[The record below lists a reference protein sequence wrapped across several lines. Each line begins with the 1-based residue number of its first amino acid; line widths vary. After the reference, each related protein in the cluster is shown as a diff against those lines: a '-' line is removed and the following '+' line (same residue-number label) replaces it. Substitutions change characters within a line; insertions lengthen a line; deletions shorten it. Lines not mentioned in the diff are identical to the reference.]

1 MQQTNESRLPVAR
14 VRAPGVR
21 VTRVRA
27 PSLCRSLM
35 PVLVALFLGW
45 PGVARAE
52 GEEVVVQPGQPA
64 AASAESALPDGTRIG
79 RLQEDL
85 VRLRVGPRVDNAP
98 ITELAKGTVV
108 LIVEKAGEWL
118 GVRVP
123 KGFPVV
129 CSAEYCESVD
139 RDHVQ
144 VNARRLN
151 LRVHPPEEG
160 KPMPGAFREK
170 ATRGTRLPLLRT
182 DEGWHWVVAPEW
194 VRAYVKAEFVEVLG
208 TPSEH
213 AALLKEA
220 RSKRS
225 ATQRAVIESRQ
236 RIAIQKAGLELRET
250 LGKSQDALYRLRAEG
265 GFDRAPLIA
274 LADRIDVALQGS
286 ALAPAR
292 ARKLLSALRS
302 DVEAEIEIRLARKD
316 AELARIR
323 NLGSKSVPPLTPAV
337 ASVTLRGVIR
347 WEAAPKWQNGG
358 AFILWIDEQPR
369 YVLRLTTGGPMPY
382 PDLKGNAD
390 GKVHV
395 VTGRQP
401 GERVF
406 GLPAID
412 VMGIDR

>member
-1 MQQTNESRLPVAR
+1 VRLFHHR
-14 VRAPGVR
+14 LGSVRLLAFL
-21 VTRVRA
+21 A
-27 PSLCRSLM
+27 A
-35 PVLVALFLGW
+35 LVVGFSGHAY
-45 PGVARAE
+45 AE
-52 GEEVVVQPGQPA
+52 GEDVVVQPGQPQPA
-64 AASAESALPDGTRIG
+64 AAAAEDALPEGAIVG
-79 RLQEDL
+79 RVREDL

-98 ITELAKGTVV
+98 ITELDRGTVL
-108 LIVEKAGEWL
+108 LIVERAGEWL

-123 KGFPVV
+123 QGFPLV
-129 CSAEYCESVD
+129 CSAEYSEPAD
-139 RDHVQ
+139 RDHVR
-144 VNARRLN
+144 VTARRLN

-160 KPMPGAFREK
+160 KPMPGVFRERVL
-170 ATRGTRLPLLRT
+170 RGTMLPLLRT

-194 VRAYVKAEFVEVLG
+194 VRAYVKAEFVEELG
-208 TPSEH
+208 DPAEH
-213 AALLKEA
+213 AALLAGA
-220 RSKRS
+220 REKR
-225 ATQRAVIESRQ
+225 AEMQRAVVASRQ
-236 RIAIQKAGLELRET
+236 RILVQKAGLALRET

-274 LADRIDVALQGS
+274 LADEIDRGLQ
-286 ALAPAR
+286 AERLAPER
-292 ARKLLSALRS
+292 VRKLVAALRS

-323 NLGSKSVPPLTPAV
+323 NLGGAAVPPLTPTLAN
-337 ASVTLRGVIR
+337 VTLRGVIR

-369 YVLRLTTGGPMPY
+369 YVLRLTTGGPLPY
-382 PDLKGNAD
+382 PDLEGNAD
-390 GKVHV
+390 GKVHA